1 MRNVGS
7 FITVLSN
14 GNVLSPQNLGQR
26 DLLLAGG
33 MIADITDRISP
44 CAQIHVERIDVEGC
58 YVVPGFID
66 AHVHLI
72 GAGGEGGVTS
82 RTPELMLGQLIRA
95 GVTTVVGCLG
105 VDGTSRHLTALLA
118 KARALEEEG
127 ITSHIYTGAY
137 QVPTPTITGSVR
149 NDLILIDKVI
159 GCGEIAI
166 SDHRSSQPTKEEMQK
181 LAAEARLGGILSGK
195 AGVLHLHVGNGERR
209 LAMLF
214 DIVRETEIPISQLT
228 PTHLNR
234 NTALLDEGIRF
245 GRAGGMIDITTS
257 LEPTPDNERVI
268 SASEAVHYCIA
279 AGVPIENI
287 TMSSDANGSM
297 PVFDE
302 AGRLR
307 SLRVAGIDSLH
318 GALKRVAAEGLPLS
332 DALKLITW
340 NPSKAL
346 RLQPRKGTL
355 AVGSDADIVVL
366 DDRLDIQYVFAKG
379 QCLMERGRLRARS
392 AFEHEA

>member
-1 MRNVGS
+1 MGS

-14 GNVLSPQNLGQR
+14 GNVFSPRNLGQK

-33 MIADITDRISP
+33 LIADISDHIDP
-44 CAQIHVERIDVEGC
+44 CPQMNIERFDLGGC
-58 YVVPGFID
+58 SIVPGFID

-72 GAGGEGGVTS
+72 GAGGEGGETS
-82 RTPELMLGQLIRA
+82 RTPELMLSQVIRA

-105 VDGTSRHLTALLA
+105 VDGTSRHLTSLLA

-127 ITSHIYTGAY
+127 LTSHIYTGAY

-149 NDLILIDKVI
+149 SDLILIDKVI

-166 SDHRSSQPTKEEMQK
+166 SDHRSSQPTKEELQK
-181 LAAEARLGGILSGK
+181 LAADVRVGGILSGK
-195 AGVLHLHVGNGERR
+195 AGVLHLHLGDGERR
-209 LAMLF
+209 LGMLF
-214 DIVRETEIPISQLT
+214 EIVHQTEIPISQFT

-234 NTALLDEGIRF
+234 NRALLDEGIQF
-245 GRAGGMIDITTS
+245 AKAGGTIDLTTS
-257 LEPTPDNERVI
+257 LEPTFPGARVI
-268 SASEAVHYCIA
+268 RCSEAVQYCRA

-287 TMSSDANGSM
+287 TLSSDGNGSL

-302 AGRLR
+302 MGVLK
-307 SLRVAGIDSLH
+307 SLRVAEIESLRA
-318 GALKRVAAEGLPLS
+318 ALKRTVGEGLPLC
-332 DALKLITW
+332 DALKLVTS
-340 NPSKAL
+340 NPARSL
-346 RLQPRKGTL
+346 RLLPRKGTL

-366 DDRLDIQYVFAKG
+366 DDRLEIQYVFAKG
-379 QCLMERGRLRARS
+379 RCLMERGRLHARG